1 MAGRR
6 TARRERKRSWR
17 LFAALLVWGVAA
29 TPVAS
34 AGELDIAKEALRD
47 GLWEVARAHAEKAG
61 GDEGRFVTLESYAR
75 EERWGDLLA
84 RLDAWQADGE
94 GYVYYRALALAET
107 GRTDEADA
115 LLRTATFADDGY
127 AALKS
132 RLRAQLALASGDSA
146 AALKILKDTGFGS
159 ADDAKLDAARVL
171 EAAGDRK
178 GAEALWREIVAKTNV
193 DERIYVTA
201 AVNLGEADG
210 LRTAYRLA
218 QSADLRRLAAFRLGR
233 ALIATPESFD
243 EGATLIRKTA
253 VDAPD
258 ATGARDA
265 YLALADAY
273 LADRKYDAATNAY
286 GFALVAWP
294 DAAKMAEVHEGY
306 GWALRKLGRF
316 EDAVAAFAR
325 AEAYATND
333 TARANAVLEQGDA
346 WSENG
351 DGEKAMAKYR
361 LVLEKYP
368 KTPAGE
374 KLKVV
379 VRLREME
386 EKARE
391 LYRSYDFEGA
401 SKAFAKLADEDPSRK
416 PLADYFEV
424 LCLYGQLRDE
434 EALAKAREIADNG
447 ADPAIRAEVTL
458 WIAKFAYNARQWGES
473 SRLFAS
479 YADQRP
485 NAPQAPAALVWAARA
500 AFADNDFE
508 GAVKMV
514 TKLVERY
521 PASPERARG
530 YLIQGESLIE
540 LARFDEAVL
549 VLERAMLAEGATD
562 EDRFKAQVMKADAL
576 FVMGADNP
584 ARYREALDA
593 YRAVRQGEALSPDM
607 KIAVSFKIGR
617 TLEKL
622 KRSEDAIDQFYSEVV
637 VAYREGIRNGVVYGD
652 EAGACFAKAAFLLAD
667 EYESRGKDFQA
678 MHVLELVVA
687 SDVPASDEAE
697 KRIDRIQTK
706 GRIL

>member
-1 MAGRR
+1 
-6 TARRERKRSWR
+6 
-17 LFAALLVWGVAA
+17 
-29 TPVAS
+29 
-34 AGELDIAKEALRD
+34 
-47 GLWEVARAHAEKAG
+47 
-61 GDEGRFVTLESYAR
+61 
-75 EERWGDLLA
+75 
-84 RLDAWQADGE
+84 
-94 GYVYYRALALAET
+94 
-107 GRTDEADA
+107 
-115 LLRTATFADDGY
+115 
-127 AALKS
+127 
-132 RLRAQLALASGDSA
+132 
-146 AALKILKDTGFGS
+146 
-159 ADDAKLDAARVL
+159 
-171 EAAGDRK
+171 
-178 GAEALWREIVAKTNV
+178 
-193 DERIYVTA
+193 
-201 AVNLGEADG
+201 
-210 LRTAYRLA
+210 
-218 QSADLRRLAAFRLGR
+218 
-233 ALIATPESFD
+233 
-243 EGATLIRKTA
+243 
-253 VDAPD
+253 
-258 ATGARDA
+258 
-265 YLALADAY
+265 
-273 LADRKYDAATNAY
+273 
-286 GFALVAWP
+286 
-294 DAAKMAEVHEGY
+294 
-306 GWALRKLGRF
+306 
-316 EDAVAAFAR
+316 
-325 AEAYATND
+325 
-333 TARANAVLEQGDA
+333 
-346 WSENG
+346 
-351 DGEKAMAKYR
+351 MAKYR

-447 ADPAIRAEVTL
+447 TDAAIRAEVTL

-473 SRLFAS
+473 SRLFAA
-479 YADQRP
+479 YADQRS

>member
-1 MAGRR
+1 MVEIPRKIVTPCR
-6 TARRERKRSWR
+6 TVALACAVAFSAAADELEIAR
-17 LFAALLVWGVAA
+17 
-29 TPVAS
+29 
-34 AGELDIAKEALRD
+34 EALRD
-47 GLWEVARAHAEKAG
+47 GLWAVARTHAERAG

-75 EERWGDLLA
+75 EERWDDLLA
-84 RLDAWQADGE
+84 RLDAWQASGDG
-94 GYVYYRALALAET
+94 YIYYRALALAET
-107 GRTDEADA
+107 GRAADA
-115 LLRTATFADDGY
+115 EELLARTTFTDGTY
-127 AALKS
+127 VALQA
-132 RLRAQLALASGDSA
+132 RLRARLAMDAGDSA
-146 AALKILKDTGFGS
+146 AAREILKETGFGS

-178 GAEALWREIVAKTNV
+178 GAEALWREIVARTNL
-193 DERIYVTA
+193 DARIYVPA
-201 AVNLGEADG
+201 AVNLGEEG
-210 LRTAYRLA
+210 PLRTAYRLA
-218 QSADLRRLAAFRLGR
+218 ESADLRRLAALRLGR
-233 ALIATPESFD
+233 VLIAAPETFE

-253 VDAPD
+253 ADAPD

-265 YLALADAY
+265 SLALADAY
-273 LADRKYDAATNAY
+273 LAARRYEAATNAY
-286 GFALVAWP
+286 SAALVTWP
-294 DAAKMAEVHEGY
+294 DAARIAEVHEGY
-306 GWALRKLGRF
+306 GWALRKLGRY

-346 WSENG
+346 YAENG

-379 VRLREME
+379 VHLREME

-391 LYRSYDFEGA
+391 LYRGYDFEGA
-401 SKAFAKLADEDPSRK
+401 SRAFAKLAAEDPSRR

-434 EALAKAREIADNG
+434 EARAKAREIAANG
-447 ADPAIRAEVTL
+447 RDPAIRAEATL
-458 WIAKFAYNARQWGES
+458 WLAKFAYNARQWRES
-473 SRLFAS
+473 CALFAS
-479 YADQRP
+479 YADLRP
-485 NAPQAPAALVWAARA
+485 DAPQAPEALVWSARA
-500 AFADNDFE
+500 AFADNDFDR
-508 GAVKMV
+508 AVQTV
-514 TKLVERY
+514 TRLVERY
-521 PASPERARG
+521 PASPACARG
-530 YLIQGESLIE
+530 YLIQGESLME

-549 VLERAMLAEGATD
+549 VLERALLAEGTAD
-562 EDRFKAQVMKADAL
+562 EERLKAQVMKADAL

-607 KIAVSFKIGR
+607 KIVVSFKIGR

-622 KRSEDAIDQFYSEVV
+622 KRLEDAVDQFYSGVV
-637 VAYREGIRNGVVYGD
+637 IAYREGIRSGTVYGD
-652 EAGACFAKAAFLLAD
+652 EASACFAKAAFLLAD
-667 EYESRGKDFQA
+667 EYESRGRDFQA
-678 MHVLELVVA
+678 MHILELVVA

-706 GRIL
+706 GRFL